1 MKKNPIK
8 ISKKY
13 FLDRWIQNN
22 MAEFKCNQLL
32 NISYLKKEE
41 VDVENFE
48 FNYTKIFIINH
59 QNMWINL
66 KSI

>member
-1 MKKNPIK
+1 
-8 ISKKY
+8 
-13 FLDRWIQNN
+13 

-59 QNMWINL
+59 QNM
-66 KSI
+66 